1 MKTILILC
9 AAFASLFL
17 SACVGGGAPA
27 AGPTQGAGENPH
39 TGNTEGGRTE
49 LTRDR

>member
-1 MKTILILC
+1 MKTSLILC

-17 SACVGGGAPA
+17 SACVGVRAPA
-27 AGPTQGAGENPH
+27 AGPTMGGSDNPH

>member
-1 MKTILILC
+1 MKTPLLLC
-9 AAFASLFL
+9 AALGSLFL
-17 SACVGGGAPA
+17 SACAAVRSPA
-27 AGPTQGAGENPH
+27 AGPTQGTGENPH